1 MDETALAIQAR
12 DGAGSAAD
20 QAFDQLVDRLQVPL
34 FRFLLVLVGDAQR
47 ADELTQD
54 AFVRAWE
61 RLNCYDSRFRFS
73 TWLFTI
79 ARRTAA
85 NEHRQRSRRG
95 ETIEQDA
102 LPHLEGPRSLD
113 PALSSASRDEAHNLW
128 ERAARVL
135 TKEQRAALWLRVVE
149 ERSDEE
155 IARILKRREGAV
167 RALVHRARQAIRTG
181 LEEKDHSQ
189 PRRAKMR
196 TTR

>member
-1 MDETALAIQAR
+1 MDETALAILAR

-20 QAFDQLVDRLQVPL
+20 RAFDQLVDRLQAPL

-61 RLNCYDSRFRFS
+61 RLSRYDSRFRFS

-85 NEHRQRSRRG
+85 NDHRQRSRRG
-95 ETIEQDA
+95 ERVEHDA
-102 LPHLEGPRSLD
+102 LASVEGPRSLD
-113 PALSSASRDEAHNLW
+113 PALSLASRDEADDLW

-135 TKEQRAALWLRVVE
+135 TEEQRAALWLRVVE
-149 ERSDEE
+149 DRSDEE
-155 IARILKRREGAV
+155 IGRILKRREGAI
-167 RALVHRARQAIRTG
+167 RALVHRARQAIRVG
-181 LEEKDHSQ
+181 LEDQDQPQ
-189 PRRAKMR
+189 PRPARMR
-196 TTR
+196 TTP